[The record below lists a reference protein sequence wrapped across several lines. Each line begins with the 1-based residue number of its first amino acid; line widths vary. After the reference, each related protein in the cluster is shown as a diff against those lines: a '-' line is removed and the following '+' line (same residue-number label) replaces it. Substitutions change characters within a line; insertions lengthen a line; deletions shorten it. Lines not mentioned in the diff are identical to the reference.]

1 MEGWLAQLEKLNL
14 EEKTHDKIEKEIK
27 RMLRLQPASADAS
40 VRSYIECV
48 LELPWNTATKDV
60 IDLKKTKKILDE
72 DHYGLEKVKDRI
84 LGIWRS

>member
-1 MEGWLAQLEKLNL
+1 
-14 EEKTHDKIEKEIK
+14 
-27 RMLRLQPASADAS
+27 ML
-40 VRSYIECV
+40 RSYIECV

-84 LGIWRS
+84 LEYLAVMSLSKDFKGPIICLADVYKRQVCDWYGEYSGCDSLP